1 MDLKSHFRRGCIA
14 AILSIMFTPAV
25 ATACSCVTT
34 TTACNVD
41 WKRGEVIFLGKVTAR
56 DLIPNPLSNAQYGYP
71 AQVAVRFSVTES
83 FRGVGLGPE
92 IVVYTGAGGGD
103 CGYPFMVGNTYLV
116 YAQTYQNQL
125 TTSICSQTTPQVMV
139 AGSMKQLRA
148 LRDGV
153 QRASLFGMI
162 GIGPRGV
169 GYEDLIESKALGGVR
184 VRVIGSTPQD
194 YSTTTNEQGAYSFDR
209 LPADTYRLEV
219 DLPAGLSVR
228 QASAGKPLTV
238 QVSRGDEAAG
248 CRADMFAR
256 PDGQISGVVVDSAGK
271 GLAGFV
277 TIKPADAKEAAAAMR
292 RGGLP
297 GYSTEDGRFSLMQIP
312 PGRYQL
318 QFYPKVN
325 GQVSFARGATRSE
338 IIDLGFGQHIENFQF
353 KVPTSNAPPWDLN
366 RLSNEGL

>member
-1 MDLKSHFRRGCIA
+1 MNSQPNLRRGCIA
-14 AILSIMFTPAV
+14 AILSIMFTPVV
-25 ATACSCVTT
+25 ATACSCVI
-34 TTACNVD
+34 TASVCDVD

-56 DLIPNPLSNAQYGYP
+56 DSIPNPLSNSQYTLP

-92 IVVYTGAGGGD
+92 IVVYTGNGGGD
-103 CGYPFMVGNTYLV
+103 CGYPFIVGNAYLV
-116 YAQTYQNQL
+116 YAQTYENQL
-125 TTSICSQTTPQVMV
+125 TTSICSQTRPQVMV
-139 AGSMKQLRA
+139 AGSLKQLRA

-153 QRASLFGMI
+153 QGASLFGTI

-169 GYEDLIESKALGGVR
+169 GYEDLIESKGLSGVR
-184 VRVIGSTPQD
+184 VRAIGSTPQD
-194 YSTTTNEQGAYSFDR
+194 YSATTNEQGAYSFYW

-219 DLPAGLSVR
+219 DLPAGLSVG
-228 QASAGKPLTV
+228 QANAGKPLTI
-238 QVSRGDEAAG
+238 QVSRGDEATG

-277 TIKPADAKEAAAAMR
+277 TIKPADAKEAAAALR

-297 GYSTEDGRFSLMQIP
+297 GYTTEDGKFSLMQIP

-318 QFYPKVN
+318 QFYQKVN

-338 IIDLGFGQHIENFQF
+338 VIDLGLGQHIENFQF
-353 KVPTSNAPPWDLN
+353 KVPTSPTSNSPP
-366 RLSNEGL
+366 